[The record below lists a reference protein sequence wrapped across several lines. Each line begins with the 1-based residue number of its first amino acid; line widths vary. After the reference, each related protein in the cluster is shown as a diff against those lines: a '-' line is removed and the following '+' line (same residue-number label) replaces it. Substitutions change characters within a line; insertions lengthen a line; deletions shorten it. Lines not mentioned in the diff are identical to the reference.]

1 MIDLLPFTAENVETV
16 PICNEEILMVVPDD
30 ILEKAY
36 PGQVRNEES
45 SRTSDIRILEHCPFV
60 LAKKRGTCAHR

>member
-36 PGQVRNEES
+36 PGQVEEMKEKL
-45 SRTSDIRILEHCPFV
+45 RATS
-60 LAKKRGTCAHR
+60 